1 MSHESVF
8 YMKTKMTSFE
18 TQQRGKS
25 YKNNVLVPESD
36 EKPPT
41 EQQYSLALTSTFC
54 CSVLV
59 AY

>member
-1 MSHESVF
+1 
-8 YMKTKMTSFE
+8 MKTKMTSFE

-25 YKNNVLVPESD
+25 YKNNVLVPKSD

-41 EQQYSLALTSTFC
+41 EQQYSLASTSTFC